1 MSVPLTLAA
10 ITILAASAIANKK
23 KNGSRSDK
31 KDRACPKKFTS
42 SENVFNGEIA
52 YHGTGEEFDEFDPSE
67 SRTSYGMFFS
77 PDIET
82 ARFYGKNVYKVRLF
96 AKKAADLD
104 DPLVLRTLAEEV
116 SFSTK
121 RWHIKNKWGEWREA
135 SSGEVAQ
142 RVAKMVDSSSRL
154 STDSRNKIN
163 SFLANYT
170 PKLSEDELREE
181 YRIEVLE
188 EIIKYDDN
196 FDEDH
201 PLWSAVSKSELNS
214 FLEDFTLISPD
225 IIEIERAYGSQ
236 EFYMNHQDEILMAA
250 ERLGYDAVIFS
261 DPSSTGESI
270 SYVVFKPGQVCI
282 ISTEN

>member
-1 MSVPLTLAA
+1 MSVPLALAG
-10 ITILAASAIANKK
+10 ITILAAGAIANKN
-23 KNGSRSDK
+23 KNGSRSEK
-31 KDRACPKKFTS
+31 KDQACPKKFTS
-42 SENVFNGEIA
+42 SENVFNGEFA

-77 PDIET
+77 PDIDT

-96 AKKAADLD
+96 ARKAANLD
-104 DPLVLRTLAEEV
+104 DSLVLRTLAEEV

-121 RWHIKNKWGEWREA
+121 KWHIKDKWGEWREA

-142 RVAKMVDSSSRL
+142 RVAKMVDSSSRS

-163 SFLANYT
+163 SFLINYT
-170 PKLSEDELREE
+170 PKLSEDELSEE
-181 YRIEVLE
+181 YKLEVLE

-201 PLWSAVSKSELNS
+201 PLWSAITKSELNS
-214 FLEDFTLISPD
+214 FLENFMLISPD
-225 IIEIERAYGSQ
+225 VIEIERVYGSQ

-270 SYVVFKPGQVCI
+270 SYVVFKPSQICVLSI
-282 ISTEN
+282 EN